1 MNFRVDIYLSAL
13 FFYAVKKYFIII
25 ICCQSLAK
33 LESALDFDAN
43 GNHIMSS
50 RLRNWGWDDDLG
62 LYVFVDNSR
71 YVLPKG
77 VFK

>member
-1 MNFRVDIYLSAL
+1 MDRN
-13 FFYAVKKYFIII
+13 
-25 ICCQSLAK
+25 
-33 LESALDFDAN
+33 N
-43 GNHIMSS
+43 NHIMSS

-62 LYVFVDNSR
+62 LIVFVDGHR